1 MHGPGTVAHRVRK
14 RAIEELLAEPKSGR
28 ILLFDVAN
36 VDHRGP
42 KLEPENGLSRSA
54 PKSVEEFGIE
64 KFDLC
69 LTTVKACLAK
79 ILPGADIAAF

>member
-1 MHGPGTVAHRVRK
+1 MHCAHFCA
-14 RAIEELLAEPKSGR
+14 RAKSTIEELWEKLKIGHF
-28 ILLFDVAN
+28 LLFDVAN